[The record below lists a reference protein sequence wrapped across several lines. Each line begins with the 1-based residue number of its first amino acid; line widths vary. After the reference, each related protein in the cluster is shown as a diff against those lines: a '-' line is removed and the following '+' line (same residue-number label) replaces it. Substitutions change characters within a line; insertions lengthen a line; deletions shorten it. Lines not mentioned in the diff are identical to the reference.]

1 MWRHAAPALL
11 LVCTACSPTFAPPAN
26 PFTSSDE
33 LLASLLVT
41 TGQDFFETYAAEARV
56 EYYAQGKAR
65 KGKLL
70 ILAAHPDRLRLEV
83 SSFTD
88 DLVSL
93 LLISADGFT
102 YFERGRRQI
111 LTGPLCAAPRVSG
124 IPLAEDP
131 HLLIWL
137 LLGRLPLMAGFQPGD
152 PLTFSTRS
160 GTYELSLSRQ
170 DLEQIIQVEPDGK
183 TLRSVSLER
192 LGTKILEISYTGRT
206 AARGKTYARRLR
218 LTAPNQELDLSLEI
232 RDLRFDVPFRGSPFT
247 FVPPRGSE
255 MHHVDCDI
263 TE

>member
-1 MWRHAAPALL
+1 MWKHAAPALL

-33 LLASLLVT
+33 LLANLLVC
-41 TGQDFFETYAAEARV
+41 TGEDFFETYVAEARV

-70 ILAAHPDRLRLEV
+70 ISAAHPDRLRLEV

-93 LLISADGFT
+93 LLISAEGFT

-111 LTGPLCAAPRVSG
+111 LTGPLCAAPKVSG

-137 LLGRLPLMAGFQPGD
+137 LLGRLPLMAGFRPGE
-152 PLTFSTRS
+152 PLTFSTRT
-160 GTYELSLSRQ
+160 GTYKLELSHQ
-170 DLEQIIQVEPDGK
+170 DFKQIIHVESDGK
-183 TLRSVSLER
+183 TLRSVTLEH
-192 LGTKILEISYTGRT
+192 LGEKILDLSYTGRT
-206 AARGKTYARRLR
+206 TARGRTYARRLR
-218 LTAPNQELDLSLEI
+218 LTASEQKLDLSLEI
-232 RDLRFDVPFRGSPFT
+232 RDLRFDVPFRGEPFV
-247 FVPPRGSE
+247 FLPPKGTE

-263 TE
+263 RE